1 MFTDGETPLTDF
13 DGLRKRHVRT
23 RSQLAVA
30 EAENIRRA
38 VIRYLVAIPS
48 RRAAP
53 FDFGWMLRLH
63 GEMFGD
69 VWSWAGRIRDRPL
82 CLCSDPPH
90 IGEHLAQLC
99 DDIRGR
105 ELFMPSVLEQ
115 AVIIHHRAVQI
126 HPFRNGNGR
135 WSRMLSNIW
144 LRIHDCPIVEWPA
157 DIGGESPIRS
167 EYLAC
172 LRAADDRDMKPLL
185 ELHGR
190 HQPPRKPDRR
200 DHAPG
205 GNRRGPL

>member
-1 MFTDGETPLTDF
+1 MAADGETPLTDF
-13 DGLRKRHVRT
+13 DGLRSRRIRT

-38 VIRYLVAIPS
+38 VMRYLVSAPS
-48 RRAAP
+48 RKTAP

-63 GEMFGD
+63 AEMFGD
-69 VWSWAGRIRDRPL
+69 VWSWAGQIRDRPL
-82 CLCSDPPH
+82 SLGSDPAH

-105 ELFMPSVLEQ
+105 EPFMPGILEQ
-115 AVIIHHRAVQI
+115 AVLIHHGAVRI

-157 DIGGESPIRS
+157 DLGSESPIRS

-172 LRAADDRDMKPLL
+172 IRAADAHDIAPLI
-185 ELHGR
+185 ELHAR
-190 HQPPRKPDRR
+190 HQPPRRP
-200 DHAPG
+200 
-205 GNRRGPL
+205 

>member
-1 MFTDGETPLTDF
+1 MSTDGETPLTDF
-13 DGLRKRHVRT
+13 DGLRKRHIRT

-38 VIRYLVAIPS
+38 VIRYLIAVPS
-48 RRAAP
+48 RKVAT

-69 VWSWAGRIRDRPL
+69 VWAWAGQIRDRPL
-82 CLCSDPPH
+82 SLGSDPAS

-105 ELFMPSVLEQ
+105 EPYLPSVLEQ
-115 AVIIHHRAVQI
+115 AVLIHHRAVQI

-157 DIGGESPIRS
+157 DLGGESPIRP
-167 EYLAC
+167 EYIAC
-172 LRAADDRDMKPLL
+172 LRAADTLDMKPLL
-185 ELHGR
+185 DLHAR
-190 HQPPRKPDRR
+190 HQPPPSR
-200 DHAPG
+200 
-205 GNRRGPL
+205 